1 MKSFIYSISL
11 FAMLSV
17 AAVPAYAQQS
27 VSSTV
32 SRKSDTR
39 AASTKKTGVSDRA
52 RGRMSAD
59 GVSATDAD
67 LAWMKVVYRSLD
79 LQYRANA
86 ALYFPE
92 QSVDGQ
98 ENLFRIMMRLLASGE
113 LTAYEY
119 LDGREAF
126 TDEYRLKVR
135 DMLDRFHIY
144 YTEGKG
150 YSEKRQ
156 VFDIEESDIPSTE
169 VLGYYMVERW
179 EFDRRAGRM
188 RTKVE
193 ALCPVLHRSEEF
205 GHEAVRYPMF
215 WVRYADIRPYL
226 AGQLIFTDD
235 DNNLP
240 QSTYDDYFN
249 LGLYKGEIYKTRNL
263 RNKSMAQLYP
273 DPEDLKHAQ
282 DSIENRLKSFD
293 KNIWVPSLEE
303 MQSKAGTATAANDS
317 IAPAKKSTRK
327 ISGTRVSSKRPS
339 KRVKSS
345 SVKSGSTATR
355 SVRNRKR

>member
-1 MKSFIYSISL
+1 M
-11 FAMLSV
+11 
-17 AAVPAYAQQS
+17 
-27 VSSTV
+27 
-32 SRKSDTR
+32 
-39 AASTKKTGVSDRA
+39 
-52 RGRMSAD
+52 
-59 GVSATDAD
+59 
-67 LAWMKVVYRSLD
+67 
-79 LQYRANA
+79 
-86 ALYFPE
+86 
-92 QSVDGQ
+92 
-98 ENLFRIMMRLLASGE
+98 LFRS
-113 LTAYEY
+113 
-119 LDGREAF
+119 
-126 TDEYRLKVR
+126 
-135 DMLDRFHIY
+135 
-144 YTEGKG
+144 
-150 YSEKRQ
+150 
-156 VFDIEESDIPSTE
+156 
-169 VLGYYMVERW
+169 
-179 EFDRRAGRM
+179 
-188 RTKVE
+188 
-193 ALCPVLHRSEEF
+193 
-205 GHEAVRYPMF
+205 VRYPMF